1 MTERREKG
9 WTCLKEKQPAGQIDF
24 AEGSVRRKT
33 LALAAPM
40 LVAQVLNL
48 LYNIVDRIYIGK
60 IPGEGTAA
68 LAGLGLCFPV
78 VTIVTAFANLFGAGG
93 APLCSIARGK
103 GNRESAQSIMR
114 NACFMLLVSGAVLTA
129 IGLVFHRPLL
139 YLFGASDATYPYANA
154 YITIYLLGSL
164 FVMVGLGMNS
174 FINSQ
179 GFGRIGM
186 MTVLLGAAANILL
199 DPIFIFVLHMGIR
212 GAALAT
218 ILSQLLS
225 AIWILRFLTS
235 DKTILKLRRS
245 SLRLSARRVRKI
257 VGLGLSGFTMAIT
270 NCTVQIMCNATLQV
284 YGGDLYVG
292 VMTVINSIRE
302 IATLPV
308 TGVTH
313 SAQPVLGFNYG
324 AKEYGRVKKAIV
336 FTSFI
341 AILYTTGIWLIVDGF
356 PAFFI
361 RIFNQ
366 DAELIAAGIPAIRLY
381 FFGFFMMSLQFSGQ
395 SIFVGLGESKK
406 AIFFSIFRKVI
417 IVVPLTILLPGMFG
431 MSTNGVFAAE
441 PISNFVGGIA
451 CFGTMLLTI
460 WRKLTKLQKER
471 NS

>member
-1 MTERREKG
+1 
-9 WTCLKEKQPAGQIDF
+9 
-24 AEGSVRRKT
+24 
-33 LALAAPM
+33 
-40 LVAQVLNL
+40 
-48 LYNIVDRIYIGK
+48 
-60 IPGEGTAA
+60 
-68 LAGLGLCFPV
+68 
-78 VTIVTAFANLFGAGG
+78 
-93 APLCSIARGK
+93 
-103 GNRESAQSIMR
+103 
-114 NACFMLLVSGAVLTA
+114 
-129 IGLVFHRPLL
+129 
-139 YLFGASDATYPYANA
+139 
-154 YITIYLLGSL
+154 
-164 FVMVGLGMNS
+164 MVGLGMNS

-235 DKTILKLRRS
+235 DKTILKLRHS
-245 SLRLSARRVRKI
+245 SMRLSAQRVRKI

-341 AILYTTGIWLIVDGF
+341 AILYTTGIWLIVDGSRHSLS
-356 PAFFI
+356 AFLI
-361 RIFNQ
+361 RMPNSS
-366 DAELIAAGIPAIRLY
+366 AAGIPAIRLY
-381 FFGFFMMSLQFSGQ
+381 LFRILYDVAPILRTVDFRSVWANPKKRSFSLFS
-395 SIFVGLGESKK
+395 EK
-406 AIFFSIFRKVI
+406 
-417 IVVPLTILLPGMFG
+417 
-431 MSTNGVFAAE
+431 
-441 PISNFVGGIA
+441 
-451 CFGTMLLTI
+451 
-460 WRKLTKLQKER
+460 
-471 NS
+471 

>member
-1 MTERREKG
+1 MSNSNTQNDFSKG
-9 WTCLKEKQPAGQIDF
+9 SIVKNIMNLAIPM
-24 AEGSVRRKT
+24 T
-33 LALAAPM
+33 LAQLIN
-40 LVAQVLNL
+40 V
-48 LYNIVDRIYIGK
+48 LYNIVDRIYIGR
-60 IPGEGTAA
+60 IPDHATLSLTGI
-68 LAGLGLCFPV
+68 GLSLPIITLV
-78 VTIVTAFANLFGAGG
+78 IAFANLFGMGG
-93 APLCSIARGK
+93 APLCSIERGRGDIK
-103 GNRESAQSIMR
+103 EAEAIMGNSFSM
-114 NACFMLLVSGAVLTA
+114 MLISGVLLTVLCL
-129 IGLVFHRPLL
+129 IFRKPML
-139 YLFGASDATYPYANA
+139 YLFGASDATYPYADA

-245 SLRLSARRVRKI
+245 SMRLSAQRVRKI
-257 VGLGLSGFTMAIT
+257 VGLGLSGFTMSIT

-366 DAELIAAGIPAIRLY
+366 DAELIAAGIPTIRLY

-431 MSTNGVFAAE
+431 MGTNGVFAAE

-460 WRKLTKLQKER
+460 WRELTRLQKGK

>member
-1 MTERREKG
+1 MLISGVLLTLL
-9 WTCLKEKQPAGQIDF
+9 CLIF
-24 AEGSVRRKT
+24 RK
-33 LALAAPM
+33 PM
-40 LVAQVLNL
+40 
-48 LYNIVDRIYIGK
+48 
-60 IPGEGTAA
+60 
-68 LAGLGLCFPV
+68 
-78 VTIVTAFANLFGAGG
+78 
-93 APLCSIARGK
+93 
-103 GNRESAQSIMR
+103 
-114 NACFMLLVSGAVLTA
+114 
-129 IGLVFHRPLL
+129 L

-218 ILSQLLS
+218 ILSQILS

-245 SLRLSARRVRKI
+245 SMRLSAQRVRKI

-324 AKEYGRVKKAIV
+324 AKEYRRVKKAIA

-395 SIFVGLGESKK
+395 SIFVGLGKSKK

-431 MSTNGVFAAE
+431 MGTNGVFAAE

-460 WRKLTKLQKER
+460 WRELTRFQKGKD
-471 NS
+471 S

>member
-1 MTERREKG
+1 
-9 WTCLKEKQPAGQIDF
+9 
-24 AEGSVRRKT
+24 
-33 LALAAPM
+33 
-40 LVAQVLNL
+40 
-48 LYNIVDRIYIGK
+48 
-60 IPGEGTAA
+60 
-68 LAGLGLCFPV
+68 
-78 VTIVTAFANLFGAGG
+78 
-93 APLCSIARGK
+93 
-103 GNRESAQSIMR
+103 
-114 NACFMLLVSGAVLTA
+114 
-129 IGLVFHRPLL
+129 
-139 YLFGASDATYPYANA
+139 
-154 YITIYLLGSL
+154 
-164 FVMVGLGMNS
+164 
-174 FINSQ
+174 
-179 GFGRIGM
+179 
-186 MTVLLGAAANILL
+186 
-199 DPIFIFVLHMGIR
+199 MGIR

-235 DKTILKLRRS
+235 DKTILKLKCS
-245 SLRLSARRVRKI
+245 SMRLSARRVRKI

-395 SIFVGLGESKK
+395 SIFVGLGKSKK

-431 MSTNGVFAAE
+431 MGTNGVFAAE

-460 WRKLTKLQKER
+460 WRELTRLQKGKD
-471 NS
+471 S

>member
-1 MTERREKG
+1 MSNSNTQNDFSKG
-9 WTCLKEKQPAGQIDF
+9 SIVKNIMNLAIPM
-24 AEGSVRRKT
+24 T
-33 LALAAPM
+33 LAQLIN
-40 LVAQVLNL
+40 V
-48 LYNIVDRIYIGK
+48 LYNIVDRIYIGR
-60 IPGEGTAA
+60 IPDHATLSLTGI
-68 LAGLGLCFPV
+68 GLSLPIITLV
-78 VTIVTAFANLFGAGG
+78 IAFANLFGMGG
-93 APLCSIARGK
+93 APLCSIERGR
-103 GNRESAQSIMR
+103 GNIKEAEAIMG
-114 NACFMLLVSGAVLTA
+114 NSFSMMVISGVLLTVLCL
-129 IGLVFHRPLL
+129 IFRKPML

-154 YITIYLLGSL
+154 YITIYLLGS
-164 FVMVGLGMNS
+164 
-174 FINSQ
+174 
-179 GFGRIGM
+179 
-186 MTVLLGAAANILL
+186 LLGAAANILL

-245 SLRLSARRVRKI
+245 SMRLSAQRVRKI

-366 DAELIAAGIPAIRLY
+366 DAKLIAAGLPAIRLY

-395 SIFVGLGESKK
+395 SIFVGLGKSKK

-417 IVVPLTILLPGMFG
+417 IVVPLTILLPDMFG
-431 MSTNGVFAAE
+431 MGTNGVFAAE

-460 WRKLTKLQKER
+460 WRELTRLQKGKD
-471 NS
+471 S

>member
-1 MTERREKG
+1 MGNSFSMMVISGVLLTVL
-9 WTCLKEKQPAGQIDF
+9 CLIF
-24 AEGSVRRKT
+24 RK
-33 LALAAPM
+33 PM
-40 LVAQVLNL
+40 
-48 LYNIVDRIYIGK
+48 
-60 IPGEGTAA
+60 
-68 LAGLGLCFPV
+68 
-78 VTIVTAFANLFGAGG
+78 
-93 APLCSIARGK
+93 
-103 GNRESAQSIMR
+103 
-114 NACFMLLVSGAVLTA
+114 
-129 IGLVFHRPLL
+129 L

-235 DKTILKLRRS
+235 DKTILKLRHS
-245 SLRLSARRVRKI
+245 SMRLSAQRVRKI

-395 SIFVGLGESKK
+395 SIFVGLGKSKK

-431 MSTNGVFAAE
+431 MGTNGVFAAE

-460 WRKLTKLQKER
+460 WRELTRLQKR
-471 NS
+471 KDS

>member
-1 MTERREKG
+1 MDHADT
-9 WTCLKEKQPAGQIDF
+9 AGELATKPLGRLLLRFAIPSILAQI
-24 AEGSVRRKT
+24 V
-33 LALAAPM
+33 
-40 LVAQVLNL
+40 NL
-48 LYNIVDRIYIGK
+48 CYNIVDRIFVGR
-60 IPGEGTAA
+60 IPEVGPLA
-68 LAGLGLCFPV
+68 LAGLGVAFP
-78 VTIVTAFANLFGAGG
+78 IILIISSFSFLAGMGG
-93 APLCSIARGK
+93 APLCSIERGR
-103 GNRESAQSIMR
+103 GNIKEAEAIMG
-114 NACFMLLVSGAVLTA
+114 NSFSMMVISGVLLTVLCL
-129 IGLVFHRPLL
+129 IFRKPML

-235 DKTILKLRRS
+235 DKTILQLRRS
-245 SLRLSARRVRKI
+245 SMRLSAQRVRKI

-395 SIFVGLGESKK
+395 SIFVGLGKSKK

-417 IVVPLTILLPGMFG
+417 IVVPLTILLPDMFG
-431 MSTNGVFAAE
+431 MGTNGVFAAE

-460 WRKLTKLQKER
+460 WRELTRLQKGKDSYR
-471 NS
+471 